1 MSLTIINLNYS
12 NVSARN
18 KQRMKQIN
26 QMLLEM
32 ASGNFFYR
40 LERSAKND
48 NLESIGISLNMLA
61 EEIQETLLHQGYVNS
76 NNPIVEII
84 QMSFI
89 LDSDGRIEMTNQ
101 QACNILSV
109 LHTDIIGHP
118 FEAFLENHSKK
129 AWKNKWAVL
138 KQKDIQDLS
147 LELKFMSKGGLII
160 PKTCYI
166 TTFRDKDKGLGKT
179 LISVV
184 HHFKRQNH
192 LEQHVIEVSKTKN
205 QPSDDVAS
213 KPKKSKPRLSF
224 EDIAKIRNGHDI
236 IINNLEMDFPS
247 LKAFALQLGTNE
259 FKLKYGF
266 KELYGTSVF
275 NFIKQERMRKSKMM
289 LQYSTHSVKS
299 IAQMTGFKSISHFSR
314 TFKLFYGCSPS
325 SLRKSND
332 NVGN

>member
-1 MSLTIINLNYS
+1 MNLGK
-12 NVSARN
+12 

-89 LDSDGRIEMTNQ
+89 LDRDGYIEMANQ

-109 LHTDIIGHP
+109 LHADIIGHP
-118 FEAFLENHSKK
+118 FEAFLENNSKK
-129 AWKNKWAVL
+129 VWENKRMVL
-138 KQKDIQDLS
+138 EQKDVQDLS
-147 LELKFMSKGGLII
+147 VELKFMSKGGLVI

-166 TTFRDKDKGLGKT
+166 TMFRGKDKCLGKT

-184 HHFKRQNH
+184 HHSKRQNH
-192 LEQHVIEVSKTKN
+192 LEQQVIEVSKTKKRS
-205 QPSDDVAS
+205 SDAES
-213 KPKKSKPRLSF
+213 SNPKKSKPRLSF
-224 EDIAKIRNGHDI
+224 EDIGKIRNGRDI

-289 LQYSTHSVKS
+289 LQYSTQSVKS

-314 TFKLFYGCSPS
+314 TFKIYYGCSPS
-325 SLRKSND
+325 SLRKNND
-332 NVGN
+332 NVRN

>member
-1 MSLTIINLNYS
+1 M
-12 NVSARN
+12 
-18 KQRMKQIN
+18 QRIN

-40 LERSAKND
+40 LERSTKND
-48 NLESIGISLNMLA
+48 NIEALGLTLNILA

-89 LDSDGRIEMTNQ
+89 LDNDGRIEMANQ

-109 LHTDIIGHP
+109 LHTDIIGYP
-118 FEAFLENHSKK
+118 FEFFLENHSKK
-129 AWKNKWAVL
+129 VWKKRWSVL
-138 KQKDIQDLS
+138 KQKDFQDLS
-147 LELKFMSKGGLII
+147 LELKFISKGGLVI

-166 TTFRDKDKGLGKT
+166 STFRGEDRALGKT

-192 LEQHVIEVSKTKN
+192 LEQHVLEVSKTKK
-205 QPSDDVAS
+205 QPSHGEPS
-213 KPKKSKPRLSF
+213 NFKKSKPRLSY
-224 EDIAKIRNGHDI
+224 EDIEKIRKGHDI

-289 LQYSTHSVKS
+289 LQYSTQSVKS
-299 IAQMTGFKSISHFSR
+299 IAQLTGFKSISHFSR
-314 TFKLFYGCSPS
+314 TFKIYYGCSPS
-325 SLRKSND
+325 SLRKNNED
-332 NVGN
+332 VRN

>member
-12 NVSARN
+12 NVSTRK

-61 EEIQETLLHQGYVNS
+61 EEIQETLLHEGYVNS

-89 LDSDGRIEMTNQ
+89 LDSEGCIEMVNQ
-101 QACNILSV
+101 QVCNILSV
-109 LHTDIIGHP
+109 VYTDIIGHS
-118 FEAFLENHSKK
+118 FEDFLENHSKK
-129 AWKNKWAVL
+129 AWKNKWSVL
-138 KQKDIQDLS
+138 KQKDVQDLS
-147 LELKFMSKGGLII
+147 LELKFISKGELII

-166 TTFRDKDKGLGKT
+166 TTFKEEGSNGGKT

-192 LEQHVIEVSKTKN
+192 LEQHVLEASKTKK
-205 QPSDDVAS
+205 QPFHGES
-213 KPKKSKPRLSF
+213 PNTKKSKPRLSF
-224 EDIAKIRNGHDI
+224 EDIEKIRNGRDI

-289 LQYSTHSVKS
+289 LQYSTQSVKS
-299 IAQMTGFKSISHFSR
+299 IAQLTGFKSISHFSR
-314 TFKLFYGCSPS
+314 TFKLYYGCSPS
-325 SLRKSND
+325 SLRKNDENASN
-332 NVGN
+332 